1 MPKSNQNLIEIFG
14 LPSSEVLIE
23 DFGCFFDASLVQPAH
38 MYLTPNNLCFH
49 LHGQKGREKII
60 PWKDISDIQKRNT
73 AKVIPNAI
81 IISTVDHQ
89 EFFFSFINRHQVY
102 KVMHLLWK
110 SRPDEG
116 GTSWNNLTD
125 HPSVKDFQDN
135 DLPDEGIKPI
145 KDVKIESVYQFKKD
159 LGSGAFS
166 IVKEAENRKTGE
178 RFAVKIIDKIA
189 VGKEKKEMLDREI
202 DILSRIQH
210 PGIVSVLEIYETE
223 KNLYLVME
231 LATGGELFDSIVKR
245 GKYSEKDA
253 ARITREIVEAVH
265 YLHSK
270 GIVHRDLKPENLLL
284 SDESENAHIK
294 IADFGLSKMMDA
306 QAVLQTACGTP
317 GYVAPEVLMGEGY
330 HQEVDIWSIGVVM
343 FILLCGYPPFYAETN
358 TKLFDKIM
366 NGKYTFASPYWD
378 RISESAKDLIRHLL
392 IVEPKKRYSSEE
404 ILQHP
409 WIKQNTS
416 TEDLTHV
423 LPTLKKTSESSK
435 TNLMANNT
443 KQT

>member
-1 MPKSNQNLIEIFG
+1 MPKSNQALVDIFG
-14 LPSSEVLIE
+14 LPSSETLVE

-38 MYLTPNNLCFH
+38 MYLTQNNLCFN
-49 LHGQKGREKII
+49 LHGQKGKEKII
-60 PWKDISDIQKRNT
+60 PWKDISGIQKRNT

-81 IISTVDHQ
+81 VISTVDHQ
-89 EFFFSFINRHQVY
+89 EFFFSFLNRHQVY
-102 KVMHLLWK
+102 KAMYTLWK
-110 SRPDEG
+110 STGQEA
-116 GTSWNNLTD
+116 TTWSNLQE
-125 HPSVKDFQDN
+125 SKDLQNN
-135 DLPDEGIKPI
+135 DLPDEGIRPI

-166 IVKEAENRKTGE
+166 VVKLAENRKTGE
-178 RFAVKIIDKIA
+178 QFAVKVVDKVA
-189 VGKEKKEMLDREI
+189 VGREKKEMLEREI

-210 PGIVSVLEIYETE
+210 PGIVSVLEIYEAD
-223 KNLYLVME
+223 KYLYLVME

-253 ARITREIVEAVH
+253 ARITREIAEAVN

-284 SDESENAHIK
+284 SDESENSHVK

-366 NGKYTFASPYWD
+366 GGKYAFASPYWD
-378 RISESAKDLIRHLL
+378 KISESAKDLIRHLL
-392 IVEPKKRYSSEE
+392 VVDPKKRYTSDQ

-416 TEDLTHV
+416 TEDLSHV
-423 LPTLKKTSESSK
+423 LPHLKKTSESSK
-435 TNLMANNT
+435 TNLLASNNVTT
-443 KQT
+443 KS